1 MKKDA
6 VQQQKKKISG
16 TVTDSD
22 GIPVIGA
29 NVVIKGY
36 DGRYRYGS
44 WMESLSLDAA
54 NNDIL
59 SFSYIGYAEQEIEVG
74 NRTPFNVKLAEDYK
88 ALEEVVVV
96 GYGTMLKRNLSTSV
110 GSVDSRSYWS
120 VRMPRTYSKDDLPER

>member
-16 TVTDSD
+16 TVTDPD

-29 NVVIKGY
+29 NVVIKGTTVGTVTDL
-36 DGRYRYGS
+36 DGKF
-44 WMESLSLDAA
+44 SLDAA

-74 NRTPFNVKLAEDYK
+74 IAPSRTKGRGL
-88 ALEEVVVV
+88 
-96 GYGTMLKRNLSTSV
+96 
-110 GSVDSRSYWS
+110 
-120 VRMPRTYSKDDLPER
+120 